1 MYCLCTLL
9 CSVHTS
15 LLLMTLQM
23 DSDEDSGTKA
33 KVTIK
38 GGAAV
43 DKHYP
48 QVSETGY
55 AHQLICLSGQ

>member
-1 MYCLCTLL
+1 
-9 CSVHTS
+9 
-15 LLLMTLQM
+15 MTLQM

-48 QVSETGY
+48 QVSQTGY